1 METELFVLSHLL
13 LLSSRQ
19 ALPFLYRREVGG
31 REVERNQ
38 LVAAGDSHFH
48 PSLQRPLVAFA
59 ET

>member
-31 REVERNQ
+31 REVERE
-38 LVAAGDSHFH
+38 GWRETSWW
-48 PSLQRPLVAFA
+48 LQVIRISILASGTP
-59 ET
+59 